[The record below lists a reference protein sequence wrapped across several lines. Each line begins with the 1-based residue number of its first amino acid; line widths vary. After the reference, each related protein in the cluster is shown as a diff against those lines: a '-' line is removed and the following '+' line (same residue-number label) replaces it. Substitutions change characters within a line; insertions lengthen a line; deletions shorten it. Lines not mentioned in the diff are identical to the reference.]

1 MSFHVCPSK
10 SEVLKP
16 QSCKQG
22 LYQVHQTIKPGPKK
36 YALILILLK
45 MPKTAAQL
53 QSFAVNC
60 LWISSFVV
68 GNHHLIAGE
77 VNFKYYSRPSIVI
90 HMEYKTGMAVVPCTL
105 AIKE

>member
-1 MSFHVCPSK
+1 
-10 SEVLKP
+10 
-16 QSCKQG
+16 
-22 LYQVHQTIKPGPKK
+22 
-36 YALILILLK
+36 

-68 GNHHLIAGE
+68 GNHHLVAGE
-77 VNFKYYSRPSIVI
+77 VNFKYYSRPSIII

>member
-1 MSFHVCPSK
+1 
-10 SEVLKP
+10 
-16 QSCKQG
+16 
-22 LYQVHQTIKPGPKK
+22 
-36 YALILILLK
+36 

-53 QSFAVNC
+53 QLFAVNC

-77 VNFKYYSRPSIVI
+77 VNFKYYSRPSIII

-105 AIKE
+105 AIKEYLQKAMENNWLTSCGCCLDSSFLCLLLLSMQLQRMC